1 MYGNTFSLFVFIKW
15 KNYCNVLFNDN
26 IKCVAVICFNEI
38 SSSLKRPFWNNR
50 PSNMVSH
57 SVRFLTFSC
66 LFNILLKTLWKNCHL
81 LVWIF
86 EIYFKIYYFTK
97 FYDLKHATTKI
108 WKKVVFIDVF
118 IRLFLKNLSKSYF
131 FKYKFHKFT
140 ILNFLLQKWH
150 LLQYNVKFE
159 TINFI
164 IVLIRLFSKSLWTK
178 FRFSI

>member
-15 KNYCNVLFNDN
+15 KNHCNVLFNDN

-57 SVRFLTFSC
+57 SFRFLTFSC
-66 LFNILLKTLWKNCHL
+66 LFDILLKTLWKKCHL

-86 EIYFKIYYFTK
+86 EIHFKIYYFAK

-108 WKKVVFIDVF
+108 WRKVVFIDVF
-118 IRLFLKNLSKSYF
+118 IRLLLKNLSKSYF
-131 FKYKFHKFT
+131 FKYKFLKF
-140 ILNFLLQKWH
+140 ISGCP
-150 LLQYNVKFE
+150 
-159 TINFI
+159 
-164 IVLIRLFSKSLWTK
+164 VL
-178 FRFSI
+178 